1 MIDTIIKVAKIG
13 LYSAVFFIVFSLSL
27 VAVLE
32 LLLP

>member
-1 MIDTIIKVAKIG
+1 VIDNLIKIVKIS
-13 LYSAVFFIVFSLSL
+13 LYSAAFLVVFSLSL